1 MSALK
6 TIIVV
11 GLVCYLGL
19 VAIMY
24 FAQRVLMYFPDPA
37 RTAPADAGFPQ
48 AQEVALRSADGT
60 ELVAWQVPPKAGKPV
75 VLYFHGNG
83 GSLQHRVPKFLPLV
97 EDGTG
102 LVALSY
108 RGYGGS
114 KGNPSEEGLIADG
127 QAAYDFARKQFPD
140 AKLVLWGE
148 SLGSGVAVAIAAT
161 NDMAALVLEAPYTST
176 ADIAFATYPFI
187 PVQLLM
193 KDQFH
198 SDQRIGQVKAPL
210 LILHGA
216 QDRIIPISYG
226 ERLFA
231 LANEPKQFVRFPNGE
246 HENLDRFGALQAAR
260 DFLARQKL

>member
-1 MSALK
+1 
-6 TIIVV
+6 
-11 GLVCYLGL
+11 
-19 VAIMY
+19 
-24 FAQRVLMYFPDPA
+24 
-37 RTAPADAGFPQ
+37 
-48 AQEVALRSADGT
+48 
-60 ELVAWQVPPKAGKPV
+60 V

-114 KGNPSEEGLIADG
+114 KGSPSEEGLIADG

-161 NDMAALVLEAPYTST
+161 NEVAALVLEAPYTST

-187 PVQLLM
+187 PVGLLM

-198 SDQRIGQVKAPL
+198 SDQRIGRVKAPL